1 LKIFAV
7 ISAAAAAAAAAAAD
21 AVIRYG
27 YKQKPNDF

>member
-1 LKIFAV
+1 LKIFTV
-7 ISAAAAAAAAAAAD
+7 ISAAAAADAAD